1 MADDEQDIADICKLL
16 LEDEGHEVT
25 IARDGQE
32 CIQKYNEELSKVQG
46 NDRLPFDLAILDFR
60 MPKKNRLEVAGEI
73 LAQRPRQPIIIAA
86 ANGNMV
92 LDHAADE
99 IKKLVEV
106 LAKPFGLD
114 EFISVINRKAHGNIV
129 QQVRIVDRR

>member
-1 MADDEQDIADICKLL
+1 
-16 LEDEGHEVT
+16 
-25 IARDGQE
+25 
-32 CIQKYNEELSKVQG
+32 
-46 NDRLPFDLAILDFR
+46 
-60 MPKKNRLEVAGEI
+60 
-73 LAQRPRQPIIIAA
+73 
-86 ANGNMV
+86 MV

-114 EFISVINRKAHGNIV
+114 EFISVINRKAQGNIV

>member
-1 MADDEQDIADICKLL
+1 MADDEQDIADICKLM

-25 IARDGQE
+25 IARDGQV

-60 MPKKNRLEVAGEI
+60 MPIKNRLEVAGEI
-73 LAQRPRQPIIIAA
+73 LAQRPRQPIIIAT

-114 EFISVINRKAHGNIV
+114 EFISVINRKAQGNIV